1 MNKKTLLAAIEA
13 LKLGKA
19 PVFTTENVPAF
30 GEDATR
36 GNAHMSPAS
45 LDTIMA
51 SLTTADIPTLER
63 AVRAIDDGELAW
75 LGFKVVYDAA
85 LAVSNVDNAVTKKY
99 GDTGSFDGSPLLFF
113 CNDAKEIVCSRPVS
127 DRDVFQMKDVTRG
140 PSMHNEQFEGL
151 TWASVALFDPVRVW
165 LLGASDV
172 AVELAKLAS
181 HVGFDVIVVDNDAAY
196 LNERRFSDVERILL
210 PTEDFSALDEYAA
223 GPADYVCVLTR
234 GHMYDPECCIWA
246 ERCDVHYVG
255 MMGCAGKNSTVYEI
269 VKAAGLTDEQWEH
282 VKRPIGLKFG
292 AKTPAELAISIVAE
306 LIDVR
311 YIQRYD
317 AEARERHER
326 GLGRE

>member
-1 MNKKTLLAAIEA
+1 MNKKTILAAIEA
-13 LKLGKA
+13 LELGKT
-19 PVFTTENVPAF
+19 PVFTTEDVPAF
-30 GEDATR
+30 SEDATR
-36 GNAHMSPAS
+36 GNAHMSPTS
-45 LDTIMA
+45 LDTVMA
-51 SLTTADIPTLER
+51 SLTMADIPTLER

-85 LAVSNVDNAVTKKY
+85 LAVNNVDNAVTKKY
-99 GDTGSFDGSPLLFF
+99 GDTGSLDGEPLLFF

-151 TWASVALFDPVRVW
+151 TWASAALFDPVRVW

-196 LNERRFSDVERILL
+196 LNERRFPDVERILL

-223 GPADYVCVLTR
+223 SPADYVCVLTR

-246 ERCDVHYVG
+246 ERCNTHYVG

-269 VKAAGLTDEQWEH
+269 VKAAGLTDAQWEH

-292 AKTPAELAISIVAE
+292 AKTPAELAIAIVAE